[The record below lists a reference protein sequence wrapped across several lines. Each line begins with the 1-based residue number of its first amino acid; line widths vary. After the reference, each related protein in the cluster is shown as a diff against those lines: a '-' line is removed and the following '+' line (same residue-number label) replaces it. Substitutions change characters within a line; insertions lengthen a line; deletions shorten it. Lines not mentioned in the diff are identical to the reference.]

1 MLALENVNTSPR
13 QKASLQT
20 KPFGHLHP
28 MGSDRFLFFFKS
40 SEIQLESFSPQV
52 QGHCFIHFAFS
63 VLNIW
68 LSNENI
74 PSSWIAFSILF
85 WRSIFNPQMEMT
97 DELWK
102 VNVRSYIWPFPNAQK
117 YFIACISTKCLI
129 WKCFLF

>member
-1 MLALENVNTSPR
+1 MLTLVLDKKHHCRQSHLDTSI
-13 QKASLQT
+13 QWVQID
-20 KPFGHLHP
+20 FY
-28 MGSDRFLFFFKS
+28 FFFKS

-85 WRSIFNPQMEMT
+85 SRSIFNPQMEMT

-102 VNVRSYIWPFPNAQK
+102 VNIRSIIWPFPNAQK

>member
-1 MLALENVNTSPR
+1 MLALENVNSSPR

-28 MGSDRFLFFFKS
+28 MGSDRFLFFFNLQTYNWRVLAHKFRVT
-40 SEIQLESFSPQV
+40 E
-52 QGHCFIHFAFS
+52 HFVFS

-85 WRSIFNPQMEMT
+85 WRSIINPQKEMT

-102 VNVRSYIWPFPNAQK
+102 VNIRSIIWPFPKAQK

-129 WKCFLF
+129 CAQ